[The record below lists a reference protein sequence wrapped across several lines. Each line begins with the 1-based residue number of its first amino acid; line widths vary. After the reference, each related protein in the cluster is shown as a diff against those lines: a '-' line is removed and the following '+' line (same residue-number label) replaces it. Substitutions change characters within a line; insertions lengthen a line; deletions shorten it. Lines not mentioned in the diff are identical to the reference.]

1 MDKPPAV
8 TVAGGDGTLFHLL
21 CRLSPPW
28 PPVVLAPRGR
38 GNALARDI
46 GAGRRTRVDAIR
58 VLAMRPAGE
67 PLQCWSLSSVGLGYP
82 FTVTRRA
89 LPLRCLGRLS
99 YAAAAL
105 FTLPQC
111 REYELSLDGEP
122 PRLVRLRGVLINNT
136 RFAGGF
142 EAVPAA
148 SPYDG
153 LAECLELSAGYF
165 SQLAHNLSV
174 VSGLHWYA
182 PVPVRTL
189 RHARITPQRPMELMV
204 DGELLGLVSEVDVEV
219 APAALDIRIACPGRL

>member
-28 PPVVLAPRGR
+28 PPLVLVPQGR
-38 GNALARDI
+38 GNALARDV
-46 GAGRRTRVDAIR
+46 GAGRRARVDALR
-58 VLAMRPAGE
+58 VTATRPSGDT
-67 PLQCWSLSSVGLGYP
+67 LLGFSLSSVGLGYP
-82 FTVTRRA
+82 SEVTRRA
-89 LPLRCLGRLS
+89 FPLRFFGRLS

-148 SPYDG
+148 SPSDG

-182 PVPVRTL
+182 PVSVKTL

-204 DGELLGLVSEVDVEV
+204 DGELLGLVSALDVEV
-219 APAALDIRIACPGRL
+219 APAALDIRIPRSGRL